1 MAVRIAQIDHVVVRV
16 RDMDRM
22 LRFYTDV
29 LGCHEERRLES
40 IGLVQ
45 LRAGAS
51 LIDLMQRRDAGE
63 GPGHN
68 MDHFAVRI
76 DPFDEASLRDH
87 LAAHGVAAGR
97 VESRYGAEGTGPS
110 LYIEDPEGNTVELK
124 GPPVDPGV

>member
-1 MAVRIAQIDHVVVRV
+1 MAIRIAQIDHVVVRV
-16 RDMDRM
+16 SDMDRM

-29 LGCHEERRLES
+29 LGCHEERRLEA

-51 LIDLMQRRDAGE
+51 LIDLMARRDAGE

-76 DPFDEASLRDH
+76 DPFDEAALRDH

-124 GPPVDPGV
+124 GPPADPSG